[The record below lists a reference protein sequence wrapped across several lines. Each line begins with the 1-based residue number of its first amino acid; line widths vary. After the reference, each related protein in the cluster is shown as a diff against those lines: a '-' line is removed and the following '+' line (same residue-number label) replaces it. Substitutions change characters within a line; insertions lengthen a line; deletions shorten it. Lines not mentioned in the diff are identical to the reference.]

1 MKKNPSRVSH
11 APPSKASL
19 REMPEADFT
28 KPGWR
33 RGSHLAARIRKE
45 GLTFQI
51 DGQAPIVLREGA
63 GRPKRGEKVEPTS
76 VHSARLPVAVWAKL
90 EARARRR
97 GISVNA
103 LVQEA
108 VAEYLRT
115 G

>member
-1 MKKNPSRVSH
+1 MKKAKRISH

-33 RGSHLAARIRKE
+33 RGSHLAARIREE

-51 DGQAPIVLREGA
+51 DGEAPIVLREGA
-63 GRPKRGEKVEPTS
+63 GRPKNGEGVGASRPHS
-76 VHSARLPVAVWAKL
+76 VRLPDAVWRQL
-90 EARARRR
+90 EARARRE
-97 GISVNA
+97 GTTAHA
-103 LVQEA
+103 LLRA
-108 VAEYLRT
+108 AIAGFLRT